1 MLVRTTRT
9 NIETT
14 PTLYHVNFPMS
25 FSSVTSGAES
35 PISLSAASIPIAVTR
50 RKSHKMEHIH
60 TTYESIG
67 PMGHTTLWVM
77 VAILLFSITSFI
89 VLSLRVPV
97 QKRLY
102 HILFILLTSGSLCG
116 YFAMASGDGYLYIAS
131 DTQQIVYRQVIWA
144 RYAYWVFT
152 TPLYLLN
159 FAFMGGLSGVGI
171 ILTVIAD
178 EYMVL
183 LGLLAAFSDNEAKKW
198 SYFVLSYIAY
208 VVVVYQLL
216 IDGRRTATVKGEK
229 TACLYTAITSC
240 GLILWAL
247 YGVVWAFGTG
257 ARILSVD
264 AEIVGYA
271 TLDFL
276 AVTVIGFWLLLT
288 HGRNAERIEGF
299 WTKGLTYEGVI
310 RLDDN

>member
-1 MLVRTTRT
+1 M
-9 NIETT
+9 
-14 PTLYHVNFPMS
+14 P
-25 FSSVTSGAES
+25 FSSINSGSES
-35 PISLSAASIPIAVTR
+35 PFSLSSASIPASITR

-60 TTYESIG
+60 ASYESIG
-67 PMGHTTLWVM
+67 PMGHAALWTNF
-77 VAILLFSITSFI
+77 AILLFAFTCFT

-102 HILFILLTSGSLCG
+102 HIIFILLTSCSLLG
-116 YFAMASGDGYLYIAS
+116 YFAMASGDGFVYIAS
-131 DTQQIVYRQVIWA
+131 GTKPIVYRQFLWA

-171 ILTVIAD
+171 ILILVAD
-178 EYMVL
+178 EYMIL
-183 LGLLAAFSDNEAKKW
+183 LGVMAAFSDNEAQKW
-198 SYFVLSYIAY
+198 TYFVLSYIAY

-216 IDGRRTATVKGEK
+216 IDGRRTVASKGEK

-271 TLDFL
+271 TLDFF
-276 AVTVIGFWLLLT
+276 AVTLLGLWFLLT
-288 HGRNAERIEGF
+288 HGRNAESIEGF
-299 WTKGLTYEGVI
+299 WTKGLTSEGVI

>member
-1 MLVRTTRT
+1 MLVRTTHT
-9 NIETT
+9 NIQTT
-14 PTLYHVNFPMS
+14 PTSSSQSTMP
-25 FSSVTSGAES
+25 FSSVTSDTES
-35 PISLSAASIPIAVTR
+35 PFSLSSASIPVAITR
-50 RKSHKMEHIH
+50 RKSHKMVNIH
-60 TTYESIG
+60 PSYESIG
-67 PMGHTTLWVM
+67 PMGHTTLWVNF
-77 VAILLFSITSFI
+77 AILLFAFTSFI

-102 HILFILLTSGSLCG
+102 HINFVLLTSVSLLG
-116 YFAMASGDGYLYIAS
+116 YFAMASGDGYVYIAS
-131 DTQQIVYRQVIWA
+131 GTKPIVYRQCLWA

-159 FAFMGGLSGVGI
+159 FAFMGGISGVGI
-171 ILTVIAD
+171 ILTLVAD

-183 LGLLAAFSDNEAKKW
+183 LGLLAAFSDNEAQKW
-198 SYFVLSYIAY
+198 TYFALSYIAY
-208 VVVVYQLL
+208 VVVAYQLL
-216 IDGRRTATVKGEK
+216 IDGRRTVISKGEK

-271 TLDFL
+271 ILDFF
-276 AVTVIGFWLLLT
+276 AVTLLGFWFLLT
-288 HGRNAERIEGF
+288 HGRNAESIEGF
-299 WTKGLTYEGVI
+299 WTKGLTSEGVI